1 MPVEKLEYNI
11 NLTTEKQSKGLS
23 CPVWYG
29 SVLSSRVPNCYDG
42 DGLMVGINDL
52 RHLFQPPRFCDY
64 ICQLE
69 HAGLILRQT
78 SLLIQ
83 SCLL

>member
-1 MPVEKLEYNI
+1 MPNY
-11 NLTTEKQSKGLS
+11 
-23 CPVWYG
+23 
-29 SVLSSRVPNCYDG
+29 YDG

-52 RHLFQPPRFCDY
+52 RHLFQPPRFCDC

-69 HAGLILRQT
+69 RAGLNLRQI